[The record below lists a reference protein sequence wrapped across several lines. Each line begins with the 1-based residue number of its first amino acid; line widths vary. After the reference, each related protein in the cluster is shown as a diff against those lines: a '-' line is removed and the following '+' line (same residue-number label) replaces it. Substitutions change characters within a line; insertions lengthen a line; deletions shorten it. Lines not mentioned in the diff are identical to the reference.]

1 MSSSNRINYLTF
13 FVNGK
18 MIIEHDAQPEWTLLW
33 YLRTKC
39 RLTGSKLGCGE
50 GGCGAC
56 TVLISHYD
64 PTSQKIVHRAINGCL
79 ASICCVDGC
88 HITTVEGING
98 IQSDSLHPIQERIA
112 ELYGSQCGFCTPGI
126 VMSLYGTLNN
136 IENPTMQDIEDSFDG
151 NLCRCTGYRPILDA
165 AKTFACDKKPK
176 VNQPSDCSNSR
187 DENINTIISTTENKL
202 LQYVDI
208 KCPALEF
215 PPSLLHHK
223 TQSIHIKGI
232 TFFTIRNEHCFADES
247 KSVEWYRPVTLVE
260 LVSLKNQYPTAK
272 IVSGNTMVQIDR
284 KFKNKNYPILIG
296 VSHIQ
301 ELNTMEKLENGMI
314 IGAGITIAKL
324 KEYLKLWLKTLS
336 THQISTCH
344 ALLNQLNSFGSEQIR
359 NVATIGGN
367 IIHGSSISSLNPI
380 LQACNAKLKLIKH
393 STNEQCE
400 IALRNFFVRNN
411 NVDMERDEILLS
423 VYIPFTEEYE
433 YLQSYKQSKRRKF
446 DTPIVS
452 CGFQVKLEHQADGFV
467 PEFKWKIQSAC
478 LSFGG
483 IASSIVMMKKTQDYL
498 KDKPWCKQTMKD
510 ALKCLLDELTLDEST
525 SGGQAA
531 YRRTL
536 VTSFFFKFYLYVKEQ
551 LQKTYPDTVA
561 DEISSNELSAIKT
574 AYLHATGEAKY
585 TCDIPTPSDGL
596 YSALVLSTRPY
607 ARIVSI
613 DKTKAEEVP
622 GFKAFISH
630 LDVPGCRM
638 TGDVVNDEEVFP
650 SSIVYCVGTVIG
662 LVVADNEMDAQH
674 ASKLIDIKYECLKPL
689 IVTIDQAIEQQSYL
703 GPELSLKFGNLEQGF
718 QESEH
723 TLTGEFYIGGQEHF
737 YLETNCCLAIP
748 HERGELEL
756 FVSTQ
761 NATGV
766 QEKVAA
772 ALGIPSNK
780 IVVHVKRIGGGFG
793 GKDSIRHIRLCIAI
807 SIAAMKLKRPVRL
820 TLDRNVDMLISGQ
833 NHPFKSLY
841 KVGFTS
847 SGLLKALDIVLYSNG
862 GWSQDYSVPI
872 MERALLHCDNV
883 YNFKNLKCYGR
894 VCKTNIQ
901 SMTAFRGFGIPQA
914 NLICEI
920 VVEHVSS
927 YLKVEPVELR
937 QINLYQEN
945 DSTHFHQ
952 ILINWHVPKM
962 WNELIKSSEYY
973 QRLGEVKRFNRENHY
988 RKRGIA
994 MNPTKL
1000 GLGFTRKHMYQA
1012 AALIH
1017 IYRDGTVLLTHGG
1030 TEMGQGLHV
1039 KTIQVASEILQ
1050 IDINL
1055 IRISETATDKIPN
1068 ASSTAGSVSS
1078 DLYGNATK
1086 LACQQI
1092 NERLKSLREEFPEYN
1107 WFELISRAYYR
1118 RINLSAEGFYTTPH
1132 VEDVDF
1138 ANNFA
1143 SYPYFTTGCAC
1154 SEVEIDTLTGDFHI
1168 LRTDILMDF
1177 GLSMNPN
1184 IDVGQIEGA
1193 FMQGVGMVTMEEI
1206 IWGDEQH
1213 KWLESGS
1220 LFTQGPGTY
1229 KIPSFNDVPINFRV
1243 SLFKNAPNPFA
1254 IFSSKGVGEPA
1265 LTLSTTVF
1273 FAIKK
1278 AIESYRHDNGL
1289 TKYFALNSPAT
1300 CEKIRM
1306 ACADNFTKDVVGEE
1320 TYENF
1325 QPNGSY

>member
-33 YLRTKC
+33 YLRTSWPTPTLNSNLEDFNSDGWYTLFLMTITKC

-64 PTSQKIVHRAINGCL
+64 SKSEKIVHRAINGCL

-88 HITTVEGING
+88 HITTVEGINS

-187 DENINTIISTTENKL
+187 DENINTIISTTEDKL

-232 TFFTIRNEHCFADES
+232 TLFTISNEHCFVDES
-247 KSVEWYRPVTLVE
+247 KSAEWYRPVTLVE

-400 IALRNFFVRNN
+400 IALRNFFLRNN

-423 VYIPFTEEYE
+423 VYIPFTEKYE
-433 YLQSYKQSKRRKF
+433 YLQSYKQSRRRKF
-446 DTPIVS
+446 DSPIVS
-452 CGFQVKLEHQADGFV
+452 CGFQVKLEQIQFQIDGFV
-467 PEFKWKIQSAC
+467 PEFKWKIQSVC

-483 IASSIVMMKKTQDYL
+483 IASSIVIMNKTQDYL

-510 ALKCLLDELTLDEST
+510 ALKYLLDELTLNEST
-525 SGGQAA
+525 PGGQAE

-536 VTSFFFKFYLYVKEQ
+536 VASFFFKFYLYVKEQ
-551 LQKTYPDTVA
+551 LQKTYPDTVV

-574 AYLHATGEAKY
+574 YVRDLSRGEQEFQSKPISNQIVGSSSVHNSAYLHATGEAKY

-596 YSALVLSTRPY
+596 YSALVLSTQPY
-607 ARIVSI
+607 AKIVSI
-613 DKTKAEEVP
+613 DKTKAEELP

-662 LVVADNEMDAQH
+662 LVVADNETDAQY

-689 IVTIDQAIEQQSYL
+689 IITIDQAIEQQSYL
-703 GPELSLKFGNLEQGF
+703 GPELSLQFGNLEQGF

-723 TLTGEFYIGGQEHF
+723 LLTGEFYIGGQEHF

-748 HERGELEL
+748 HEHGELEL
-756 FVSTQ
+756 HVSTQ

-807 SIAAMKLKRPVRL
+807 SIAALKLKRPVRL

-862 GWSQDYSVPI
+862 GWSQDYSAPI

-973 QRLGEVKRFNRENHY
+973 QRLGEVKRFNRENQY

-1030 TEMGQGLHV
+1030 KLPLDNWIFNFDYIRNGFHNSLV
-1039 KTIQVASEILQ
+1039 EIVL
-1050 IDINL
+1050 L
-1055 IRISETATDKIPN
+1055 
-1068 ASSTAGSVSS
+1068 
-1078 DLYGNATK
+1078 DLYRI
-1086 LACQQI
+1086 L
-1092 NERLKSLREEFPEYN
+1092 RKSL
-1107 WFELISRAYYR
+1107 
-1118 RINLSAEGFYTTPH
+1118 LSIRQY
-1132 VEDVDF
+1132 
-1138 ANNFA
+1138 
-1143 SYPYFTTGCAC
+1143 
-1154 SEVEIDTLTGDFHI
+1154 
-1168 LRTDILMDF
+1168 
-1177 GLSMNPN
+1177 
-1184 IDVGQIEGA
+1184 
-1193 FMQGVGMVTMEEI
+1193 
-1206 IWGDEQH
+1206 
-1213 KWLESGS
+1213 
-1220 LFTQGPGTY
+1220 
-1229 KIPSFNDVPINFRV
+1229 
-1243 SLFKNAPNPFA
+1243 PFA
-1254 IFSSKGVGEPA
+1254 
-1265 LTLSTTVF
+1265 
-1273 FAIKK
+1273 
-1278 AIESYRHDNGL
+1278 
-1289 TKYFALNSPAT
+1289 
-1300 CEKIRM
+1300 
-1306 ACADNFTKDVVGEE
+1306 
-1320 TYENF
+1320 
-1325 QPNGSY
+1325 